1 MRYKGFESIDNEGQK
16 ELRLVFP
23 DGLDRHFFAR
33 MYCRGELMDRAG
45 GGPELIWRSLSSNFN
60 NIKLVAPHQVHGTHV
75 IPADSSFALPLRPE
89 ADGVMIVP
97 GSDSL
102 ASLRFA
108 DCCPVVI
115 ASDSPVPWMLM
126 LHSGFAGTAKNIV
139 RSALS
144 SISGWY
150 GEAMGKRTYG
160 WTGPCIC
167 KECYSRKK
175 DDPST
180 INALKIYSPA
190 NHFEKNGMIH
200 FDISGEIR
208 SQLMQCGL
216 PYDNIF
222 AVGDC
227 TYCDNDFYYSFRA
240 GDERSR
246 IFLLGGNTTKE
257 A

>member
-160 WTGPCIC
+160 WTC
-167 KECYSRKK
+167 ETR
-175 DDPST
+175 
-180 INALKIYSPA
+180 
-190 NHFEKNGMIH
+190 F
-200 FDISGEIR
+200 
-208 SQLMQCGL
+208 
-216 PYDNIF
+216 
-222 AVGDC
+222 
-227 TYCDNDFYYSFRA
+227 FRA
-240 GDERSR
+240 TGSQYREPLARGDQSRRRGAESHRSKHKY
-246 IFLLGGNTTKE
+246 KE
-257 A
+257 PPELRRRRLFVFNQLNVWKYCL